1 MEKIDGSPDKQTFD
15 VQIAGLPLKLR
26 SSHDEKTV
34 LELIHLV
41 DEKVKQAMDS
51 SSSISF
57 QKALLLAALH
67 FAEDLVFLKKAAQQE
82 LGHLESKAKAILND
96 LESSPVP
103 RIRLDV

>member
-1 MEKIDGSPDKQTFD
+1 MENNNGADKQTYD

-34 LELIHLV
+34 LELINMV

-82 LGHLESKAKAILND
+82 LGQLESKAKAILSD

-103 RIRLDV
+103 RLRLDV